1 MVAGISFES
10 GFNFG
15 DISLEFV
22 KGVDGNVDKF
32 VVHQDGKDYDWKKVK

>member
-1 MVAGISFES
+1 MVAGIAIES

-22 KGVDGNVDKF
+22 KGDGRVNKF
-32 VVHQDGKDYDWKKVK
+32 VEHQDGKDYD